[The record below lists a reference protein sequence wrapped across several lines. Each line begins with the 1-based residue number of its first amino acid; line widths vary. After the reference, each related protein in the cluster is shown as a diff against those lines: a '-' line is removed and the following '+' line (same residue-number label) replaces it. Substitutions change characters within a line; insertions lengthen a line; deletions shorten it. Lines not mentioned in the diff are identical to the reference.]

1 MHTLSALN
9 VYMKLLTQV
18 YNFKKCSLYF
28 MHNALFSFARC
39 ARGNTPKKNK
49 QSLFT
54 NEQKWLIYSFGTHV
68 Q

>member
-1 MHTLSALN
+1 MYTLSALN

-39 ARGNTPKKNK
+39 ARGNTPKKISKVYSQTNK
-49 QSLFT
+49 
-54 NEQKWLIYSFGTHV
+54 NG
-68 Q
+68 